1 MMDDSYY
8 LLPERLSEQF
18 SKIESD
24 IVMDLVDASPRYS
37 DWKAKMKKL
46 KCQNPVIGA
55 FKTE

>member
-1 MMDDSYY
+1 MDDSYC

-37 DWKAKMKKL
+37 DWNAKI
-46 KCQNPVIGA
+46 P
-55 FKTE
+55 